1 MKTKTLSPTTG
12 GLKRLATFLLLL
24 PLYVIM
30 FGASCQKDDDIN
42 GKIKIKDFNY
52 VGCKD
57 ENTPEKSAYTELFEC
72 KVDGNY
78 LAIKHEDA
86 WFNCCFDE
94 LITNVELDSTSIV
107 FTEDE
112 IGAGCDCICTYDIEC
127 KIGPL
132 EYGEYLFV
140 LKRSTRIKSEFKL
153 FFNPS
158 TDSTYI
164 IK

>member
-1 MKTKTLSPTTG
+1 MKPKKFKTLT
-12 GLKRLATFLLLL
+12 TFLLLL
-24 PLYVIM
+24 PLCVVLL
-30 FGASCQKDDDIN
+30 GSGCKDDNAIN

-52 VGCKD
+52 TGCKN
-57 ENTPEKSAYTELFEC
+57 ENELEESADTELIEY
-72 KVDGNY
+72 KVADGNY
-78 LAIKHEDA
+78 LEIKHKDVY
-86 WFNCCFDE
+86 FNCCFDE
-94 LITNVELDSTSIV
+94 LITNVELDSTSII

-112 IGAGCDCICTYDIEC
+112 TGAGCDCICRYDIEC

-153 FFNPS
+153 LFNFS

-164 IK
+164 IN

>member
-1 MKTKTLSPTTG
+1 MKSRI
-12 GLKRLATFLLLL
+12 LKLNVVFLLFLF
-24 PLYVIM
+24 I
-30 FGASCQKDDDIN
+30 GASCQNDEDDIY

-57 ENTPEKSAYTELFEC
+57 ENAFEKSAYTEIIEF
-72 KVDGNY
+72 KADGNY
-78 LAIKHEDA
+78 LAIRHVDVY
-86 WFNCCFDE
+86 FNCCFDE

-112 IGAGCDCICTYDIEC
+112 TGPGCDCICKYDIEC

-153 FFNPS
+153 LFNS
-158 TDSTYI
+158 LTDSTHI
-164 IK
+164 IN